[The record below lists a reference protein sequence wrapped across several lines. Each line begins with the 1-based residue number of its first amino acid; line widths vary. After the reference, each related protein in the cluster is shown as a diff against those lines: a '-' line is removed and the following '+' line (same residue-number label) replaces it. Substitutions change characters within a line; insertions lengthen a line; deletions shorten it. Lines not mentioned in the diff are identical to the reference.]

1 GRARAAQVL
10 VRQVE
15 QVLVVRVGVDGRHPA
30 LHDAERLVE
39 DFRDWRETVRGAR
52 RIRNDL
58 VLRRIV
64 LVVIDAHDEGG
75 VRLLRGRGDND
86 PLCAGRQVLGRIL
99 TVGETPRPFE
109 DDVDAKILPRQLRR
123 ILLREYPEL
132 VAVDGNAVARGGD
145 VRLQVAENRVVLQ

>member
-1 GRARAAQVL
+1 MPLSGPSAAALNAALTDSAVADFDSIAVRSTTETFGVGTRNAIPSSLPLSCGSTSPTAAAAPVVVGMIESAAARAPQVL

-64 LVVIDAHDEGG
+64 
-75 VRLLRGRGDND
+75 
-86 PLCAGRQVLGRIL
+86 
-99 TVGETPRPFE
+99 
-109 DDVDAKILPRQLRR
+109 
-123 ILLREYPEL
+123 
-132 VAVDGNAVARGGD
+132 
-145 VRLQVAENRVVLQ
+145 